1 MRIDLAEVE
10 VTTEESPPVTAVTT
24 AAAVDG
30 SSMDSTDDYDGV
42 EAELTSL
49 SWLQSLDITSA
60 SGLPTP
66 PCSPSPPPVAR
77 QPPKKLSPLAKAEL
91 GNHCTFQGFNSEWGN
106 RVRLTLLL
114 FLYENH
120 EKLLENLSFQKML
133 FVFVCV

>member
-10 VTTEESPPVTAVTT
+10 VVSTEDSLPPATTAV
-24 AAAVDG
+24 DS

-66 PCSPSPPPVAR
+66 PCSPLPPPVAR
-77 QPPKKLSPLAKAEL
+77 QPPKKLSPLVKAEL
-91 GNHCTFQGFNSEWGN
+91 GN
-106 RVRLTLLL
+106 RVSRI
-114 FLYENH
+114 
-120 EKLLENLSFQKML
+120 
-133 FVFVCV
+133 

>member
-10 VTTEESPPVTAVTT
+10 VSTEDSTPTAPAVSV
-24 AAAVDG
+24 AVDS
-30 SSMDSTDDYDGV
+30 SSMDGTADDYDGA

-77 QPPKKLSPLAKAEL
+77 QPPKKLSPLIKAEL
-91 GNHCTFQGFNSEWGN
+91 GKHQ
-106 RVRLTLLL
+106 RII
-114 FLYENH
+114 
-120 EKLLENLSFQKML
+120 
-133 FVFVCV
+133 

>member
-10 VTTEESPPVTAVTT
+10 VSTEDSVLVDVDAVVTAVV
-24 AAAVDG
+24 AMDSG
-30 SSMDSTDDYDGV
+30 STDSMDDHDGA

-77 QPPKKLSPLAKAEL
+77 KPPKKLSPLVKAEL
-91 GNHCTFQGFNSEWGN
+91 GDH
-106 RVRLTLLL
+106 
-114 FLYENH
+114 
-120 EKLLENLSFQKML
+120 
-133 FVFVCV
+133 

>member
-10 VTTEESPPVTAVTT
+10 VSTEDSSTPATL
-24 AAAVDG
+24 AASVAVD
-30 SSMDSTDDYDGV
+30 SSSGGMDSTADDYDGA

-77 QPPKKLSPLAKAEL
+77 QPPKKLSPLIKAEL
-91 GNHCTFQGFNSEWGN
+91 GNQP
-106 RVRLTLLL
+106 
-114 FLYENH
+114 
-120 EKLLENLSFQKML
+120 
-133 FVFVCV
+133 

>member
-10 VTTEESPPVTAVTT
+10 VSTEDSSPAITATIIASV
-24 AAAVDG
+24 AVDS

-66 PCSPSPPPVAR
+66 PCSPSPPPVTR

-91 GNHCTFQGFNSEWGN
+91 GNQIFKD
-106 RVRLTLLL
+106 LIK
-114 FLYENH
+114 NH
-120 EKLLENLSFQKML
+120 AHGLIIII
-133 FVFVCV
+133 

>member
-10 VTTEESPPVTAVTT
+10 VSTEESSSPAVL
-24 AAAVDG
+24 D
-30 SSMDSTDDYDGV
+30 SMDTDDRDGV

-77 QPPKKLSPLAKAEL
+77 QPPKKLSPLVKAEL
-91 GNHCTFQGFNSEWGN
+91 GN
-106 RVRLTLLL
+106 RLG
-114 FLYENH
+114 
-120 EKLLENLSFQKML
+120 
-133 FVFVCV
+133 

>member
-10 VTTEESPPVTAVTT
+10 VSTEDSPPAIT
-24 AAAVDG
+24 AATAADS

-66 PCSPSPPPVAR
+66 PCSPSPPPLAR

-91 GNHCTFQGFNSEWGN
+91 GNQVLGI
-106 RVRLTLLL
+106 
-114 FLYENH
+114 
-120 EKLLENLSFQKML
+120 
-133 FVFVCV
+133 